1 MEVSARLDSM
11 VMLIGDHNALQ
22 IEWVGPRE
30 LDRIRIRADA
40 WDSIPSLNWLEEA
53 PVVHEI
59 SKSTHRYVKRLRFT
73 VFDTLNRVLPPVE
86 LRWEEEGMTQT
97 LAVQNLH
104 LVVEPP
110 TAQSNDWAPNEPIV
124 REPLRWED
132 YRLYIFAVALIVG
145 LYMLY
150 RYYKRTVLVKEAEQL
165 GDKPLDPHEEAFRAL
180 RALEDRGYLE
190 SEEYEA
196 FQLELSRI
204 VRQFLSRKFGITAL
218 ESTTREIV
226 TQLQYTAYPDKQL
239 TLVKELLSMAD
250 LVKFAKAEPPGDF
263 NRRMLNRAYHL
274 VDFTNAYRS

>member
-1 MEVSARLDSM
+1 M

-59 SKSTHRYVKRLRFT
+59 RKNTHRYVKRLRFT
-73 VFDTLNRVLPPVE
+73 VFDTLNRVLPPLD
-86 LRWEEEGMTQT
+86 LRWEEEGTTQT

-110 TAQSNDWAPNEPIV
+110 TAQSKDWAPNEPIV

-132 YRLYIFAVALIVG
+132 YRLYIFAVAFIVG

-150 RYYKRTVLVKEAEQL
+150 RYYKSTVLVKEAEQL